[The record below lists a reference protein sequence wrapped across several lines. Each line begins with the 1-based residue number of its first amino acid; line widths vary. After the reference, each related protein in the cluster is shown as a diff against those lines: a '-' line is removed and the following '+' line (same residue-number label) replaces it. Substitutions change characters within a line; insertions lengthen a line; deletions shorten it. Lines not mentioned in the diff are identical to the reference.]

1 MLYFRLPRAARRLHP
16 DSPVYAALLDEAR
29 QGTPRWK
36 RPIYVQRPHALARY
50 LCD

>member
-1 MLYFRLPRAARRLHP
+1 MLYLPLPHAARRLHT
-16 DSPVYAALLDEAR
+16 DSAAYAALLDEAR
-29 QGTPRWK
+29 RGTQRHK